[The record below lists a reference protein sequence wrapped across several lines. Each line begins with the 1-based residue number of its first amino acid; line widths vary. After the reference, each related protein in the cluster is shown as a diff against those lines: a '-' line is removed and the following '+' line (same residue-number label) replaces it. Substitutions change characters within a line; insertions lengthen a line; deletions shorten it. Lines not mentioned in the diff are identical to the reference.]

1 MMDEVLERLRQ
12 LERGAC
18 KKNSTKFKKP
28 VKNETDAIVAQ
39 LAEKL
44 EKSHDKSLMQ
54 QQQQAS
60 ER

>member
-1 MMDEVLERLRQ
+1 MMDEVLERLRP

-18 KKNSTKFKKP
+18 KNNSRKFKKK
-28 VKNETDAIVAQ
+28 VKNETDTIVAQ

-54 QQQQAS
+54 QQQHAS